1 MGCICSKALLANQYV
16 SENHRRD
23 RELKSNK
30 LAKRLDGAVVA
41 RADGAGNDATIRLIT
56 NPRTDDNAGSTPISS
71 DEEEKKKKK
80 KMGVT
85 KGMAA
90 GASGGKLPLGLNR
103 ITSVTNG
110 ERGAQ
115 VVAGWPSW
123 LTAVAGEAIS
133 GWVPRKA
140 DSFEKLDKVCSF
152 ASTSNILACPLLFL
166 FTCLA
171 M

>member
-1 MGCICSKALLANQYV
+1 MGCICSKALLSNQYV

-23 RELKSNK
+23 KELKSNK
-30 LAKRLDGAVVA
+30 LTKRLDGAVAA

-56 NPRTDDNAGSTPISS
+56 NPRTEDNAGSTPISS

-80 KMGVT
+80 KKMGVT

-90 GASGGKLPLGLNR
+90 GASVGKLPLGLNR

-140 DSFEKLDKVCSF
+140 DSFEKLDKVCLS
-152 ASTSNILACPLLFL
+152 P
-166 FTCLA
+166 CLA